1 MQVHPPL
8 KTCDILFIP
17 PFFPQILVLTLAATY
32 MAFIKPSI
40 NAFFLMTLGIP
51 STVVLAYNLRREEDP
66 RVTSLGRRSIVF
78 WVASV
83 TCWLSDRLYC
93 DLWSSLGF
101 PYLHGFWH
109 FLIFLASYTAVVL
122 FAYFDVKLNH
132 QHERPEIRYFV
143 LFFSTQSTF
152 CYLHINND
160 GKRQFEKYL
169 LSQ

>member
-132 QHERPEIRYFV
+132 QHERPEIRYYS
-143 LFFSTQSTF
+143 FSTKSTSILPI
-152 CYLHINND
+152 CT
-160 GKRQFEKYL
+160 
-169 LSQ
+169 